1 MPDSSSDILE
11 PRVAPRFTKPRRSAW
26 RQTRIA
32 GGSVLV
38 LAIGDIVA
46 VQVALVAAAVF
57 VALFDSTGGALGA
70 WNSTLAI
77 SAAIAALVANSSLG
91 LYDTAGNGPIER
103 FRLRV
108 LGAALAPWLALALA
122 CLAGLAAL
130 PSFLVLA
137 PAGLLML
144 PLALLSET
152 LLRQHLIRKSAWGR
166 TALLIGSRSA
176 TAQLASNLAARP
188 EFGLRPVGYIA
199 EAEAGGEAHPLTRLG
214 SLAAVEHLAGLADVA
229 IIVLSPGV
237 TPPDPVSLPFRRIIV
252 LPELGVVPALWL
264 SPRGLGDASGVEFSN
279 PSQREIG
286 SVAKR
291 VFDLSI
297 AVPALLVSLPIIA
310 IMAAAIKAASPG
322 PAFYVQRRVGLREG
336 FVPVLKLRTMH
347 VDAEQRLQ
355 DLLDRDPEARREWE
369 RCVKL
374 SRDPRVLPVVGPFLR
389 RTSLDELPQLWNVVR
404 GDLSLVG
411 PRPFPD
417 YHVDRFGPEFQ
428 ALRAS
433 VKPGL
438 TGLWQISERS
448 DADLQQQQSI
458 DTFYIRN
465 WSLWLDLY
473 IVINTLPA
481 MLRAR
486 GAR

>member
-1 MPDSSSDILE
+1 MADSSSDVLK
-11 PRVAPRFTKPRRSAW
+11 PHAAPRFTKSGRSSW
-26 RQTRIA
+26 WQTRAPDSRAVI
-32 GGSVLV
+32 
-38 LAIGDIVA
+38 LAMGDIVA
-46 VQVALVAAAVF
+46 VQAAILAAAMF
-57 VALFDSTGGALGA
+57 VSLFDLAGGILGA
-70 WNSTLAI
+70 WNATLGI
-77 SAAIAALVANSSLG
+77 SAALAALITNSSLG
-91 LYDTAGNGPIER
+91 LYDTAGSGPIER

-108 LGAALAPWLALALA
+108 LGAALTPWLALAFA
-122 CLAGLAAL
+122 CLAGLSAL

-137 PAGLLML
+137 PAGFLML
-144 PLALLSET
+144 PLALLSEAI
-152 LLRQHLIRKSAWGR
+152 LRHHLIRKSAWGR
-166 TALLIGSRSA
+166 TAVLIGSRGA
-176 TAQLASNLAARP
+176 TARLASNLAARP
-188 EFGLRPVGYIA
+188 EFGLRPVGYVA
-199 EAEAGGEAHPLTRLG
+199 EVEAGGESHPLARLG
-214 SLAAVEHLAGLADVA
+214 SLASAEHLADLAEVA

-237 TPPDPVSLPFRRIIV
+237 TAPDPVNLPFRRIIV
-252 LPELGVVPALWL
+252 LPDLGGVPALWL

-279 PSQREIG
+279 PSRRESG
-286 SVAKR
+286 LVAKR
-291 VFDLSI
+291 IFDLSI
-297 AVPALLVSLPIIA
+297 AIPALLVSLPIIA
-310 IMAAAIKAASPG
+310 VMAAAIKATSPG
-322 PAFYVQRRVGLREG
+322 PAFYVQRRVGLRKG

-347 VDAEQRLQ
+347 LDAEQRLQ
-355 DLLDRDPEARREWE
+355 DLLERDPEALREWE

-374 SRDPRVLPVVGPFLR
+374 SSDPRVLPVIGSFLR

-404 GDLSLVG
+404 GELSLVG

-417 YHVDRFGPEFQ
+417 YHIDRFAPEFQ